1 MTIQA
6 GIRGL
11 VRGTALAQRGPNL
24 GLRGRANRAR
34 FLDGGNY
41 WMATRAASLQG
52 PGGHPAAAFFIH
64 VPAIPVPRGP
74 LLQMMT
80 TRSVSSITAP
90 TISLNLWKFGVAEND
105 DDG

>member
-6 GIRGL
+6 GFRGL

-24 GLRGRANRAR
+24 GLRGRANAAR
-34 FLDGGNY
+34 RFVDGGNY

-64 VPAIPVPRGP
+64 VPAIPVPRE
-74 LLQMMT
+74 QTMT

-90 TISLNLWKFGVAEND
+90 TISLKELCKFGVAEND